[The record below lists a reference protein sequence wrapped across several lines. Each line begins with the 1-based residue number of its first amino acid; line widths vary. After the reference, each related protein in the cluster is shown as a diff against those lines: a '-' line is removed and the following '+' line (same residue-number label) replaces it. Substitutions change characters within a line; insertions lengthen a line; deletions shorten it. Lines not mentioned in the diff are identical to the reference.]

1 MITLKFVKDLNSK
14 ISQKRHRRTALFVK
28 RMEFLED
35 NIEKDTEEEENIIRE
50 KEREFFQ
57 EMKELTEDIN
67 MLCIVEEYI
76 MSTCEIWDIE
86 V

>member
-1 MITLKFVKDLNSK
+1 MITLQFVKDLNSK
-14 ISQKRHRRTALFVK
+14 ISQKRHRRTGLFVK
-28 RMEFLED
+28 RMEFLEN
-35 NIEKDTEEEENIIRE
+35 NIEDCSEEKENEVRE